1 MIMQLKKIQMSVL
14 SASLTAL
21 MCSGV
26 AQASDLQIYAMPT
39 AGQKTIVMM
48 VDVSGSMAW
57 TMGGSTTS
65 NDSLKRITQLKN
77 GIRAVLDSNDPK
89 LENVVMGL
97 GKFPRASGSQ
107 EGVILVPAAKLGAPA
122 RNGQPESA
130 QRQALRWAVNNQLA
144 AVGGTPTSHGY
155 AEAASYLMGTKTNH
169 IKKTITVPTYYEK
182 YRNKTNQKECNTY
195 KEELSSRTSGSNTYY
210 YYGCDVWKTNN
221 ISVSNSSWDV
231 RIGNNDNRR
240 FYKLTGNT
248 ALVEIEANPSNTSGF
263 SNSVSTSKITTDS
276 IEHYNSP
283 LPSNRVSCDGQGVYV
298 LSDGEPNDSSDA
310 AAETQMINA
319 LSATTLNP
327 LNTNFSCNVDSSNLT
342 NPLTGGNTGGA
353 WKCMGEFAKR
363 LYSGQNPAGVKIQT
377 AFVGYSNSFNSL
389 SNADV
394 KNACK
399 LGSNLTGDS
408 CSYYQADGL
417 TLNPNATLR
426 NPVGGYGNGGFYT
439 ATSANDVTR
448 SVLNFIDNLGTDPL
462 SPLPTGALSV
472 PIDALNPNGLQNV
485 GYLRMLEPN
494 PAQPSLLTWT
504 GNLKKYAM
512 KDGVLV
518 DGTTNIFDA
527 IGNFTRNTKNLWG
540 SLTQNDGGLINVGGT
555 YEMLPMPTVSKPSV
569 LRNVVT
575 DVKEVSNDQLV
586 ALERT
591 VDSDGN
597 LTSSLLKVPSLGN
610 SVSKNS
616 VLDQFRA
623 QSVLAQFPLSIKL
636 KLLNYLGFKVDPA
649 LEEFPEN
656 DEVNYEGSPYIS
668 MGGDH
673 SLIPSSNDLF
683 WRNF

>member
-1 MIMQLKKIQMSVL
+1 MQLKKIQMLVL

-182 YRNKTNQKECNTY
+182 YRNETNQKECNTY

-283 LPSNRVSCDGQGVYV
+283 LPSNRVSCDGQGVYI

-319 LSATTLNP
+319 LSAPTLNP
-327 LNTNFSCNVDSSNLT
+327 LNTNFSWNVDSSNLT

-353 WKCMGEFAKR
+353 W
-363 LYSGQNPAGVKIQT
+363 
-377 AFVGYSNSFNSL
+377 
-389 SNADV
+389 
-394 KNACK
+394 
-399 LGSNLTGDS
+399 
-408 CSYYQADGL
+408 
-417 TLNPNATLR
+417 
-426 NPVGGYGNGGFYT
+426 
-439 ATSANDVTR
+439 
-448 SVLNFIDNLGTDPL
+448 
-462 SPLPTGALSV
+462 
-472 PIDALNPNGLQNV
+472 
-485 GYLRMLEPN
+485 
-494 PAQPSLLTWT
+494 
-504 GNLKKYAM
+504 
-512 KDGVLV
+512 
-518 DGTTNIFDA
+518 
-527 IGNFTRNTKNLWG
+527 
-540 SLTQNDGGLINVGGT
+540 
-555 YEMLPMPTVSKPSV
+555 
-569 LRNVVT
+569 
-575 DVKEVSNDQLV
+575 
-586 ALERT
+586 
-591 VDSDGN
+591 
-597 LTSSLLKVPSLGN
+597 
-610 SVSKNS
+610 
-616 VLDQFRA
+616 
-623 QSVLAQFPLSIKL
+623 
-636 KLLNYLGFKVDPA
+636 
-649 LEEFPEN
+649 
-656 DEVNYEGSPYIS
+656 
-668 MGGDH
+668 
-673 SLIPSSNDLF
+673 
-683 WRNF
+683 